1 MPKYPLILSLL
12 LVFALGC
19 EREAG
24 EEEQLPVIFGAAA
37 GAEDETRAGGGVIDV
52 GNLASM
58 GVFASY
64 TGQDDWSGATAPN
77 FMYNQLVEKSG
88 TWTYTPLKYWPNTT
102 GDKLTFFA
110 YAPHTSKVSGLTIA
124 TANTT
129 AGYPTLS
136 YTVPTDAAN
145 QIDLLAAVPLKDKTR
160 GSELSFNMGHVLTHV
175 SFKLTS
181 AEAISVTS
189 LTVNAGLAA
198 SSLSF
203 TGDSYAWDLGS
214 DATTTNF
221 SATTP
226 TSVEAGTQTDIGNF
240 FLLPQNAT
248 SITLTYTASGGGGG
262 GGSQTVTQDLPTEP
276 AWEMGK
282 TIVYTLSIDGN
293 VTPTSVSKSGE
304 NARLSVS
311 AISTF

>member
-24 EEEQLPVIFGAAA
+24 EEEQLPVIFGAPA

-64 TGQDDWSGATAPN
+64 TGQSDWSEDAAPN

-110 YAPHTSKVSGLTIA
+110 YAPHTDNTNNSLLVA
-124 TANTT
+124 TDNTT
-129 AGYPTLS
+129 AGYPKLS
-136 YTVPTDAAN
+136 YTVPANAAN

-175 SFKLTS
+175 SFKVEITGDDITLTS
-181 AEAISVTS
+181 LSVKNCNNQGELTFNEGGYSWTS
-189 LTVNAGLAA
+189 LQGTETFKGLPA
-198 SSLSF
+198 
-203 TGDSYAWDLGS
+203 DVD
-214 DATTTNF
+214 
-221 SATTP
+221 
-226 TSVEAGTQTDIGNF
+226 GTKTFEF
-240 FLLPQNAT
+240 FLLPSKGSSNIELAFDDG
-248 SITLTYTASGGGGG
+248 SPKTLTSELSGPDWKM
-262 GGSQTVTQDLPTEP
+262 GGSV
-276 AWEMGK
+276 
-282 TIVYTLSIDGN
+282 VYTLKIGGVAPS
-293 VTPTSVSKSGE
+293 SVSKNGE
-304 NARLSVS
+304 NAHLSVS

>member
-12 LVFALGC
+12 LAFALGC

-77 FMYNQLVEKSG
+77 FMYNQLVEKSHD

-110 YAPHTSKVSGLTIA
+110 YAPHTDKTDGSLSVSST
-124 TANTT
+124 TTT
-129 AGYPTLS
+129 AGYPKLS
-136 YTVPTDAAN
+136 YTVPTDAAD

-160 GSELSFNMGHVLTHV
+160 GNELSFKMGHVLTHV

-181 AEAISVTS
+181 VKAITVTDLSV
-189 LTVNAGLAA
+189 NDGLST

-203 TGDSYAWDLGS
+203 TESGYSWDLS
-214 DATTTNF
+214 SINDKSTFTSTTSTNVEVN
-221 SATTP
+221 TP
-226 TSVEAGTQTDIGNF
+226 TEIGDF

-248 SITLTYTASGGGGG
+248 SVTLTFN
-262 GGSQTVTQDLPTEP
+262 GGSEDSQIVVLNLPATP
-276 AWEMGK
+276 VWEMGK
-282 TIVYTLSIDGN
+282 TIVYTLSIDGE
-293 VTPTSVSKSGE
+293 VTPTSVSESGE
-304 NARLSVS
+304 NAHLSVS

>member
-24 EEEQLPVIFGAAA
+24 EEEQLPVIFGAPA
-37 GAEDETRAGGGVIDV
+37 GAEDETRAGGGVIDD

-88 TWTYTPLKYWPNTT
+88 TWTYAPLKYWPNTT

-110 YAPHTSKVSGLTIA
+110 YAPHTDNTNNSLLVA
-124 TANTT
+124 TDNTT

-181 AEAISVTS
+181 AKAISVTK
-189 LTVNAGLAA
+189 LTVNEGLAT

-203 TGDSYAWDLGS
+203 TESGYSWNLGS
-214 DATTTNF
+214 DATTTDF

-248 SITLTYTASGGGGG
+248 SITLAYTASGGG

-282 TIVYTLSIDGN
+282 TIAYTLSIDGN
-293 VTPTSVSKSGE
+293 VTPTSVNKNGE
-304 NARLSVS
+304 NAHLSVS